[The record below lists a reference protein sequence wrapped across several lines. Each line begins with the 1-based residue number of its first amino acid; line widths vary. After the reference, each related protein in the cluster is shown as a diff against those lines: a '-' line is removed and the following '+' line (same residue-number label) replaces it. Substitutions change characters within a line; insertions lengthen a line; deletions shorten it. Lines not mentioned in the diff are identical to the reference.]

1 MIDNIDAERQR
12 AVFAIAID
20 LLRHDYG
27 FDTLMEY
34 SLSQI
39 VGEEMCRILWD
50 KAIKETYN
58 L

>member
-1 MIDNIDAERQR
+1 MTDNIDEMRHR
-12 AVFAIAID
+12 AVFAIATD
-20 LLRHDYG
+20 LIRWGCD

-39 VGEEMCRILWD
+39 VGEEMCRILWG